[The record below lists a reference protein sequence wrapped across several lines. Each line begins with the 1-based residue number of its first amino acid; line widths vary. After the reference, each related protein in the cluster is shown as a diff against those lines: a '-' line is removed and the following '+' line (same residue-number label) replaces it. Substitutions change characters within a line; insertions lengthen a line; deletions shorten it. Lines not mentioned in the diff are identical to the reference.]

1 MPQTV
6 RILLMA
12 VAATSMSIFV
22 AAAAHAGSTPENDV
36 RAKTIQREFN
46 TVVLPQ
52 LTVEKSTYQ
61 GRDYK
66 RSTVF
71 QVDTKLTDDTD
82 VLLRISAKQKKLVYI
97 EFRF

>member
-6 RILLMA
+6 RTLLMA
-12 VAATSMSIFV
+12 VAATSISIFV
-22 AAAAHAGSTPENDV
+22 AAAAQSDPISENVV
-36 RAKTIQREFN
+36 RAKTIKREFN
-46 TVVLPQ
+46 TVVLPL

-82 VLLRISAKQKKLVYI
+82 VLVRISAKQKEILHV

>member
-6 RILLMA
+6 RTLLMA
-12 VAATSMSIFV
+12 VAATSMGLFV
-22 AAAAHAGSTPENDV
+22 AAAAHADSTPENVV

-52 LTVEKSTYQ
+52 LTVAKSTYQ

-71 QVDTKLTDDTD
+71 QVDTKLTDETD

>member
-6 RILLMA
+6 RTLLMA
-12 VAATSMSIFV
+12 VAATSMIFFV
-22 AAAAHAGSTPENDV
+22 AAAAHADSTSENVV
-36 RAKTIQREFN
+36 RAKTIKREFN
-46 TVVLPQ
+46 TIVLPL
-52 LTVEKSTYQ
+52 LTVQKSTYQ

-82 VLLRISAKQKKLVYI
+82 VLIRISAKQKKLLYV